1 MDEILN
7 VFRDIDNAYEFVG
20 RLVIDQSIEMT
31 ANNYRFAYDNAYLR
45 SRDACEISYSLPL
58 TDRVFSERETAA
70 FFSNLI
76 PEGPRGEAIAHAR
89 HYHPSDYVRILRE
102 LKDETIGAVML
113 GTSARELEAS
123 ASYEPLA
130 FEKLVEFAHKPQQVA
145 LSMNLDARLSIAGAQ
160 EKIGLLHIGDDLK
173 EGWFIPR
180 GSAPS
185 NVIVKACT
193 GSFSAQT
200 INEHWCMQTLRTVF
214 GEDAAKTELLDI
226 PDADPLL
233 VVRRFDRHDGIGR
246 IINGLQAPQ
255 RLHQEDMCQALGMLP
270 WAKYEP
276 TEGRY
281 VERCAAV
288 VDDVCNKPFEDKLL
302 LMQSLIAD
310 YALGNADNHLK
321 NRSILWDASWSERA
335 IAPIYDVTCTVAY
348 KSLSRTMGMSVAS
361 SREWKDATFADFVST
376 AGKIGIPRA
385 FAETHL
391 AEIAEEIDGVK
402 DVVSFELKKAGYSTL
417 SEIATKLSHLKT
429 ASKEERPA
437 SARKGAPHR
446 SDDER

>member
-1 MDEILN
+1 MDEVLN
-7 VFRDIDNAYEFVG
+7 VFRDIDNTYEPVG
-20 RLVIDQSIEMT
+20 QLVIDPSIELT
-31 ANNYRFAYDNAYLR
+31 ANNYRFVYDSAYLK
-45 SRDACEISYSLPL
+45 SRDACEISHSLPL
-58 TDRVFSERETAA
+58 TDRMFSERETAA

-113 GTSARELEAS
+113 GTSARDLEAS
-123 ASYEPLA
+123 ASYEPLP

-193 GSFSAQT
+193 GSFPAQT
-200 INEHWCMQTLRTVF
+200 INEHWCMRTLRTVF
-214 GEDAAKTELLDI
+214 DNDAAETALLDI

-233 VVRRFDRHDGIGR
+233 IVKRFDRHDGKGR
-246 IINGLQAPQ
+246 VIDGLQAPQ
-255 RLHQEDMCQALGMLP
+255 RLHQEDMCQARGMLP

-276 TEGRY
+276 TDGRY
-281 VERCAAV
+281 VERCAAII
-288 VDDVCNKPFEDKLL
+288 DDVCTKPFEDKLL
-302 LMQSLIAD
+302 LLQSLIAD
-310 YALGNADNHLK
+310 YVLGNADNHLK
-321 NRSILWDASWSERA
+321 NRSILWNASWSARSL
-335 IAPIYDVTCTVAY
+335 APIFDVTCTVAY

-361 SREWKDATFADFVST
+361 SREWKDATFADFVNT
-376 AGKIGIPRA
+376 AEKIGIPRV

-391 AEIAEEIDGVK
+391 AEIAEEIDGAK
-402 DVVSFELKKAGYSTL
+402 DAASYELEKSGYNTL
-417 SEIATKLSHLKT
+417 SEITSRLSRLKAT
-429 ASKEERPA
+429 SKEERPA